1 MTARAKIYASAVRRI
16 LSNKLKKTEELSM
29 HKKMPTALM
38 LIVGL
43 IAVISIR
50 IAAADSAIDFTSY
63 TQCGS

>member
-1 MTARAKIYASAVRRI
+1 
-16 LSNKLKKTEELSM
+16 M
-29 HKKMPTALM
+29 HKKTPTALM

-50 IAAADSAIDFTSY
+50 IAAADSAIDFASY